1 MLPLMTILL
10 LTNVTCGD
18 VYNDALTDV
27 QKINKNFADKRCIS
41 LTDKIAI
48 TRYHVKHYLQLSRF
62 KCKQE
67 IPAVSAVT
75 NICWRYEWIVLLL
88 CHLIIVFVI
97 ITCNIVADVYL
108 VNNYRISWLDKLII
122 NNLTSDSMKRSIR
135 KRTPTDAQ
143 LKAGNE
149 NNQDDA
155 NVEEAGNENNQDDVD
170 NENNQDDAS
179 VEEAGNENNQ
189 DDVDNENNQD
199 DANVEEAGNE
209 NNQGDVEAA
218 NQHNH
223 VLLVNIGSNNITK
236 MFFTNIIHDQGPGH
250 DNHDIDGNIVDT
262 NPDRV
267 HNNATNIVDVGLT
280 RLQEGFDRGERNTIC
295 GSFEKRNSLF
305 IKNLMM
311 ILSNLCVASFTYSS
325 KGDILHILSS
335 AWHTVIV
342 DVSIIIFITTGILIA
357 ALLVQIICLKV
368 CVTTQI
374 LVENISKLGIKA
386 VHVLRSDNVDEHN
399 IDPDNIKCWYATSI
413 HIADITIRSVIESR
427 DVYKMVKGGMIG
439 QRRQC
444 ESLKVEM
451 EKLMSTMSENAYRLT
466 GSNLTGVLVFYIALH
481 CSTSEPITGIF
492 VASVGLF
499 VASAWYTLAGATSL
513 IAYAGYLVR
522 LRTLTIEVNLTD
534 VNADPSRVA
543 RESATLQSGRHVA
556 WSEEDNAMSNSVP
569 VPRFPHG

>member
-1 MLPLMTILL
+1 MQVISWMRLANMLPLMTILL

-18 VYNDALTDV
+18 LYNDALTDV
-27 QKINKNFADKRCIS
+27 QNINKNSADKRCIS

-48 TRYHVKHYLQLSRF
+48 TRYHVKHNLQLSRF

-67 IPAVSAVT
+67 IPAVNAVP

-97 ITCNIVADVYL
+97 IICNIIADVYL
-108 VNNYRISWLDKLII
+108 VNNYRISWFDMLII
-122 NNLTSDSMKRSIR
+122 DTFTSKSIKRIIR
-135 KRTPTDAQ
+135 KRTPTNDQLDAENDRPDDEADNQ
-143 LKAGNE
+143 PDAGNE
-149 NNQDDA
+149 NNQLDA
-155 NVEEAGNENNQDDVD
+155 NVEAGNQLDAGNNQPDDG
-170 NENNQDDAS
+170 
-179 VEEAGNENNQ
+179 AG
-189 DDVDNENNQD
+189 
-199 DANVEEAGNE
+199 
-209 NNQGDVEAA
+209 
-218 NQHNH
+218 NQHN
-223 VLLVNIGSNNITK
+223 VLLVNIGANNITK
-236 MFFTNIIHDQGPGH
+236 MLFTNIIHDQGPGH
-250 DNHDIDGNIVDT
+250 DNHDIDGNIVDI
-262 NPDRV
+262 NPVEV
-267 HNNATNIVDVGLT
+267 HGDAAHAVDIGLT
-280 RLQEGFDRGERNTIC
+280 RLQEGFKRGETNTIC

-311 ILSNLCVASFTYSS
+311 ILSNLCVACFTYLS

-342 DVSIIIFITTGILIA
+342 DVSILVFITTGILVVT
-357 ALLVQIICLKV
+357 LLVQIICLKIG
-368 CVTTQI
+368 VTTQV

-399 IDPDNIKCWYATSI
+399 IGPNDIKCWYATSI
-413 HIADITIRSVIESR
+413 HIADITIRSVNESR
-427 DVYKMVKGGMIG
+427 DVYKIVKGGMIG

-451 EKLMSTMSENAYRLT
+451 ERLMSVMSENAYRLT
-466 GSNLTGVLVFYIALH
+466 GSNLTGVIVFYIALH

-556 WSEEDNAMSNSVP
+556 WSQEDNTMSGSTP
-569 VPRFPHG
+569 VTRNFHPNA